1 MIIKQSPDPAAA
13 VAPLARVTPVQATEE
28 IASTVQDLNFR
39 TAQLVKGQ
47 NYFGQVMARLQP
59 GVFQVNVQGNTFR
72 MELGQQQVSIGQQML
87 LRFVG
92 DNPVPTF
99 RMLSQQ
105 AGQLEAAKQFGMM
118 LASTALPATGAE
130 SGVSA
135 ALSRGARILSQ
146 QLAQAANGETSQT
159 LASDKIVSQAP
170 QHPRVLAQDIQR
182 ALTTSGLF
190 YESHLEQFT
199 AGKTTLANLLQEPQ
213 NQRHV
218 APESMINKQL
228 AVLENQR
235 VQWQGEIWPGQKM
248 DWQVQMQGDAVDPDD
263 HAANAQSADDRA
275 IASSLKLELPTL
287 GTVTANI
294 SLQGGRLQVRLA
306 AVEQGALARLRS
318 GLPGLAE
325 ALTRHGQEL
334 DALTVVRDE

>member
-13 VAPLARVTPVQATEE
+13 VAPLARVTPVQAAEE

-72 MELGQQQVSIGQQML
+72 MELGQQVSIGQQML

-159 LASDKIVSQAP
+159 LASDKVVSQAP

-248 DWQVQMQGDAVDPDD
+248 DWQVQIQGDAVDPDD
-263 HAANAQSADDRA
+263 HAANEQSADDRA
-275 IASSLKLELPTL
+275 IASTLKLELPTL

-294 SLQGGRLQVRLA
+294 SLHGGHVQVRIVA
-306 AVEQGALARLRS
+306 AEQDALARLRS